1 MRKRDWRWKARFLS
15 SGFGA
20 LVAAASAGEILTVVG
35 DGNVLLAFDN
45 AGEGATFSSQG
56 VTGLQPGEQI
66 LAIDFRPS
74 SGQLFALGSSS
85 RTYVVD
91 PVTGAAA
98 TVGRAFTP
106 ALAGWQ
112 FVYSAAVDKTTSDSS
127 VTAAIRI

>member
-1 MRKRDWRWKARFLS
+1 LS

-66 LAIDFRPS
+66 LAIDFRPA

-112 FVYSAAVDKTTSDSS
+112 FVYSAALENRTGDSS
-127 VTAAIRI
+127 VTAAIRN